1 MHSSMPLTPWH
12 SLSLSGAALSRCSR
26 SRSYRI
32 STSSLFYRKPLC
44 STSISANLQ
53 SLVLV
58 LSHETPLS
66 LSHRRPLP
74 SLQHLSSSRIHLA
87 PSRSLT
93 LHLSWQTPLTWN
105 AFSISPGTKEDLS
118 SEPNDDRR
126 DNRFEIGKGTDQLS
140 QGGTKN
146 TDRARRDNSE
156 HPDDNT
162 SAESA
167 CDNLESAYLRKM
179 TLSQRVMTHSIKS
192 LMISFKSIE
201 VVENEVNCGEV
212 DGILIKKME
221 TLNRNGKWTITNR
234 LTGRK
239 PIGSKYVFK
248 VKYKSSGEVERF
260 KAKLLAKEYN
270 HKEGIDYKETLFHVV
285 KIVHVRCLL
294 PLMCLKLTLS

>member
-1 MHSSMPLTPWH
+1 M
-12 SLSLSGAALSRCSR
+12 
-26 SRSYRI
+26 
-32 STSSLFYRKPLC
+32 
-44 STSISANLQ
+44 
-53 SLVLV
+53 
-58 LSHETPLS
+58 
-66 LSHRRPLP
+66 
-74 SLQHLSSSRIHLA
+74 LA
-87 PSRSLT
+87 PS
-93 LHLSWQTPLTWN
+93 
-105 AFSISPGTKEDLS
+105 GGEEDLS

-179 TLSQRVMTHSIKS
+179 TLSQRVAA
-192 LMISFKSIE
+192 LNQE
-201 VVENEVNCGEV
+201 
-212 DGILIKKME
+212 ME

-294 PLMCLKLTLS
+294 PLMCLTVV